1 MILVKSIRRKEEGQ
15 EKDTN
20 TLFLTFF
27 NANLPKDIRIGY
39 LRMKVDPFVPNPLR
53 CFKCQK
59 YGHGAQRCSSA
70 AVCPKCALEHEGPCT
85 NPPKCM
91 NCEGEHPSSSKDC
104 DVWKKEKQ
112 IQQVKTERK
121 ISYPDARKIV
131 QETNSWLLPG
141 AKPLFASVAAKQMVS
156 CAVQTDII
164 WVKSDNPVRPKTPP
178 PKETQ
183 AGTQTSTSQ
192 QTPTKASQAR
202 PGRSSANKNAVE
214 IVGVATQK
222 KTTAPVRSAS
232 VSSRGKKSPVRAPLK
247 EPDRLKKMEQDPV
260 KVFNRFDH
268 LLDGDLA
275 DIEMEA
281 DPVPSKS

>member
-1 MILVKSIRRKEEGQ
+1 M
-15 EKDTN
+15 
-20 TLFLTFF
+20 
-27 NANLPKDIRIGY
+27 
-39 LRMKVDPFVPNPLR
+39 
-53 CFKCQK
+53 
-59 YGHGAQRCSSA
+59 
-70 AVCPKCALEHEGPCT
+70 
-85 NPPKCM
+85 
-91 NCEGEHPSSSKDC
+91 
-104 DVWKKEKQ
+104 WKKEKQ
-112 IQQVKTERK
+112 IQKVKTERK

-141 AKPLFASVAAKQMVS
+141 AKPLFVSVAAKQMVS
-156 CAVQTDII
+156 CAVQTDIT

-183 AGTQTSTSQ
+183 AGMQTSTPK

-214 IVGVATQK
+214 IVHGVAIKK
-222 KTTAPVRSAS
+222 KTTAPVRSTS
-232 VSSRGKKSPVRAPLK
+232 VSSRGKKSPVRAPPK

-260 KVFNRFDH
+260 KVFNRSDH

-275 DIEMEA
+275 DIEMEV